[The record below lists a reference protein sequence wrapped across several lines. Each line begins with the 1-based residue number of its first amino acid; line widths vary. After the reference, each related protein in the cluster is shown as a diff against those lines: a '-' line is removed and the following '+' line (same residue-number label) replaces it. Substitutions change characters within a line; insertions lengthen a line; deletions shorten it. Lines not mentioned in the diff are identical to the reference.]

1 MTMRLGRVLQR
12 FVLRTSR
19 SPLRAI
25 WRVAHAGLWRAVGA
39 RLVHGLDGSS
49 VFLTGSF
56 ASGDPVYGLSDI
68 DLVIVV
74 FDQRDRVLVRRRW
87 QALCRAAPILRGLF
101 PHLWVY
107 EQADLRE
114 SQSAPY
120 VTYGLGEAGR
130 AAAFLGHAPLADQ
143 MGLLERPGILG
154 PGTDWKRV
162 RGAPP
167 NPPATPRDRQ
177 RERVD
182 AWLEL
187 QYRWRFAFAVCLDP
201 ASYYA
206 ASHSAMLVA
215 ETARLWLWLSR
226 GELVRGRRPAL
237 QHALAH
243 LDDEREACLI
253 ALALHDRLHRS
264 PPAPVAALF
273 PACVAISERIA
284 NLIAAELG
292 RADHTPVRLLGGTNG
307 ADELVLMDWRARTVP
322 PIDWSG
328 SQPRIAEERFELV
341 PDDPHDPQAI
351 AIAARSAR
359 GELRP
364 MLRTGALLV
373 QPTTDGWGTG
383 RMRAVQC
390 QPTDPVSF
398 ALLEGGSEASFPCVA
413 GWSAVDCARRAV
425 AEHRAWLE
433 GPQQP
438 VGSGPA
444 WVGIHP
450 DSAAATPATIG
461 MLLSAARAALFLTS
475 VRAGHGELALTRSA
489 VVEALGRLSSASG
502 QAAREAEDAL
512 VESLGQSRP
521 PPAEVVAALRRVVA
535 AMPDYAHAAQRPQ
548 GEVRPLLRPMLR
560 R

>member
-39 RLVHGLDGSS
+39 RLVHGLDGAS

-74 FDQRDRVLVRRRW
+74 LDQRDRVVVRRRW
-87 QALCRAAPILRGLF
+87 QALCRAAPILRGLL
-101 PHLWVY
+101 PHVSIY
-107 EQADLRE
+107 VEAEMRE
-114 SQSAPY
+114 ALSAPY
-120 VTYGLGEAGR
+120 PTYGLGKPER
-130 AAAFLGHAPLADQ
+130 SAAFLGQNPLRDE
-143 MGLLERPGILG
+143 GILLERPGLRDPIAG
-154 PGTDWKRV
+154 WKRV
-162 RGAPP
+162 RGSRRDFPRLQ
-167 NPPATPRDRQ
+167 RDRQ
-177 RERVD
+177 GERID
-182 AWLEL
+182 GWLEL
-187 QYRWRFAFAVCLDP
+187 QHRWRFAFAVCLEP
-201 ASYYA
+201 TSYYA
-206 ASHSAMLVA
+206 ANHCVMLVA

-226 GELVRGRRPAL
+226 GEMVRGRREAL
-237 QHALAH
+237 QRALV
-243 LDDEREACLI
+243 LVDGEQEAI
-253 ALALHDRLHRS
+253 RVALALHDRLHRS
-264 PPAPVAALF
+264 PPPPVDVLF
-273 PACVAISERIA
+273 GACVAISERIA
-284 NLIAAELG
+284 SLIVTEL
-292 RADHTPVRLLGGTNG
+292 RDADLTPVRLLGDAGG
-307 ADELVLMDWRARTVP
+307 PGELPLMDWRARTVP
-322 PIDWSG
+322 PVDWNATV
-328 SQPRIAEERFELV
+328 PRIPDERFRLLAG
-341 PDDPHDPQAI
+341 DPYDPREI
-351 AIAARSAR
+351 AVAARGA
-359 GELRP
+359 GDDVRP

-373 QPTTDGWGTG
+373 QPTTDVWGTG

-398 ALLEGGSEASFPCVA
+398 ALLEGGSEGRFPCVA

-433 GPQQP
+433 GPQQR
-438 VGSGPA
+438 VGSGPH

-450 DSAAATPATIG
+450 DSAAASPATIG

-489 VVEALGRLSSASG
+489 VVESLGRLSSASG
-502 QAAREAEDAL
+502 QAAREADDAL
-512 VESLGQSRP
+512 VESLGESRP
-521 PPAEVVAALRRVVA
+521 PPAEVVAALGRVVA
-535 AMPDYAHAAQRPQ
+535 AMPDYAHAAQRRQ